1 MKTVKNIGYVILI
14 LLGLAALVL
23 LCTALMQI
31 AMGVFGEI
39 MNIAISEDT
48 LYSVSG
54 TLGIALVGILLAAY
68 VRKKKIQ
75 DRNTQIKDFDIKK
88 ALVYGGLAICI
99 CQIFFSAVT
108 TLFLARFVPMAYEQ
122 TYSGSICMNI
132 LCGIILAPIG
142 EELLFREGLYSLLK
156 QRFQGVSA
164 IVICALIFGMSHG
177 YHALGIASCCLA
189 GVIFTLIYEKT
200 GSVWYS
206 ILAHAMCN
214 LHSLIF
220 NMMEQKGVTFLGL
233 PLQYEVN
240 GYNMYHVAVIVVAVL
255 FCIAIVYFRNMQL
268 KNIAADQSQ

>member
-68 VRKKKIQ
+68 VRKKKNQ
-75 DRNTQIKDFDIKK
+75 DGNTQTKDFDIKK

-122 TYSGSICMNI
+122 TYSGSICINI
-132 LCGIILAPIG
+132 ICGVILAPIG

-156 QRFQGVSA
+156 RRFQGVSA

-255 FCIAIVYFRNMQL
+255 FCIAIVYFRNMRL
-268 KNIAADQSQ
+268 KTVAAD